1 MDPLY
6 GCHPTSSSVP
16 GPRSPVPWVDSLQ
29 VATGAAPV
37 STRLGNNPRE
47 LALQRG
53 VFGEK
58 KLRVGGRHGVG
69 GRGVRGSE
77 GISPAPGV
85 TSQNESS
92 PGAGRVRAPSASSQP
107 LWRGVPPGPHH
118 ARSPPRTCPESQSVP
133 SRRGVRQNGLWEPQ
147 TASVYL
153 QTQAE
158 PLAAVPGAED
168 GLQGLRRE

>member
-53 VFGEK
+53 IFGEK
-58 KLRVGGRHGVG
+58 KLQVGGRHAWGWSG
-69 GRGVRGSE
+69 WEGVRGSE

-92 PGAGRVRAPSASSQP
+92 PGAGRVRAPSASPRP
-107 LWRGVPPGPHH
+107 LWRGAPPGPHH
-118 ARSPPRTCPESQSVP
+118 GRNPPRTCPESRSVP
-133 SRRGVRQNGLWEPQ
+133 SSRGV
-147 TASVYL
+147 
-153 QTQAE
+153 
-158 PLAAVPGAED
+158 GATD
-168 GLQGLRRE
+168 GLCAPANTA